1 MISLPVFIILLFQT
15 CRTPNQPGEKTFSL
29 KNIFRLSDGPD
40 DLQVS
45 GSIDSTT
52 LAPDVL
58 RFYRQ
63 RAYATAWVEKRKIGK
78 NGEELLKALKR
89 CGEEGLDES
98 FYNVPEID
106 SLRSILQESSVP
118 RDSLP
123 PLLARLDVVMTSAF
137 LNYASDLLKG
147 RIDPEEL
154 HVIWEVYPQKTDLA
168 QYLEEALQNKNISE
182 SLNRLRPAYN
192 QYELLKKAFLKL
204 TADQSK
210 GGWPLPGDF
219 PPLKENDSGTNVVKL
234 KRYLLATGD
243 LRNDDSVYINSPRF
257 DRQLTEA
264 VRTFQQRHGLKADGV
279 AANDTRDKM
288 NIPLQKRIDQ
298 VRINLDRIRWL
309 PESFGEKYIIINV
322 PAFSFYYFENG
333 KPVLN
338 MDVVVGKNENYTPIL
353 NDTLY
358 SVIFNPSWNVPA
370 SIATKEMLPK
380 IRKDPGYLGKNN
392 YVLLKGSYVSK
403 DTVNPEDVD
412 WKEVTKEHF
421 PYFIVQEPGKAN
433 PLGKLE
439 FMMLNQY
446 NIYLHDTPS
455 DHLFDE
461 SQRDFSH
468 GCIRLEK
475 PAELAGLL
483 FKNQLPEDSIR
494 KMLSGKE
501 KRRIVLRNK
510 IAVHLIYQTAWVGKD
525 GKVQFRDDIYDFD
538 KLSLPLFRDLV
549 KQKWQKDKCVC

>member
-1 MISLPVFIILLFQT
+1 MISLPVLLIILLFQT

-29 KNIFRLSDGPD
+29 RNIFRLSDGKD

-45 GSIDSTT
+45 GFIDSTT
-52 LAPDVL
+52 MTADAL

-63 RAYATAWVEKRKIGK
+63 RAYATAWIEREKISK
-78 NGEELLKALKR
+78 NGEELLKELKR
-89 CGEEGLDES
+89 SGEEGLQES
-98 FYNVPEID
+98 FYDVPQID
-106 SLRSILQESSVP
+106 SLRSELEVPSVP
-118 RDSLP
+118 NDSLP
-123 PLLARLDVVMTSAF
+123 SLLVRLDVLMTTAF
-137 LNYASDLLKG
+137 LNYASDLLTG
-147 RIDPEEL
+147 RIDPGEL

-168 QYLEEALQNKNISE
+168 EYLEHALQNKNISE
-182 SLNRLRPAYN
+182 SLDRLRPAYS
-192 QYELLKKAFLKL
+192 QYALLKKAFLKL

-210 GGWPLPGDF
+210 GGWPLPGNF
-219 PPLKENDSGTNVVKL
+219 STLKEKDSGENVIKL
-234 KRYLLATGD
+234 KKYLLATGD
-243 LRNDDSVYINSPRF
+243 LQNDDAAYINSPRF

-264 VRTFQQRHGLKADGV
+264 VRIFQQRHGLKADGV
-279 AANDTRDKM
+279 AAEETGRKM
-288 NIPLQKRIDQ
+288 NIPLQERIDQ

-380 IRKDPGYLGKNN
+380 IRKDPGYPGKNN

-403 DTVNPEDVD
+403 DTVNPGDVD

-446 NIYLHDTPS
+446 NIYLHDTPA
-455 DHLFDE
+455 DHLFNE

-483 FKNQLPEDSIR
+483 LKNQLPEDSIR
-494 KMLSGKE
+494 EMLSGKE
-501 KRRIVLRNK
+501 KRRIILRDK
-510 IAVHLIYQTAWVGKD
+510 IAVHLIYQTAWVGKE
-525 GKVQFRDDIYDFD
+525 GQIQFRDDIYDFD

-549 KQKWQKDKCVC
+549 KQKVAER